1 MIPVYIGFR
10 FIGKKFTLYSCLVIV
25 LTSVLTDIIPG
36 RADLPVMSAFLIASI
51 RAELINGTVISTVSG

>member
-36 RADLPVMSAFLIASI
+36 HAITYDVLLIAI
-51 RAELINGTVISTVSG
+51 FGG